1 MRTRLTIWIGGLLGV
16 ALAAA
21 AAAGAPPAYHLG
33 REYAIG
39 GEGGWDYLTVDPA
52 THRLYYGRS
61 TRVQVLD
68 LESGKVVG
76 EIPDTPG
83 IHGVALAG
91 DLGRGFSSNGRDSSV
106 TVFDLKS
113 LAVIA
118 RVHLDARNPDA
129 ILYEPV
135 TRRVFTFNGGS
146 GTATAIDAATGT
158 VIGNVTLGGRPEF
171 AVADGKGRVFVN
183 LEDSS
188 AVTSFDAKTLELG
201 GKWPL
206 APGEGPSGLAID
218 QAHRRL
224 FSVCGNAKMVV
235 LDADSGRQVAVLDI
249 GRGVDAAGFDPATGL
264 AFASNGEGTLS
275 IVHED
280 SPDRFTKVTDVVTRR
295 GARTMALDP
304 RSHRIYTAT
313 AKFGEPPAPTADRPH
328 PRPPM
333 LPDSFVI
340 LTLEP

>member
-1 MRTRLTIWIGGLLGV
+1 MRAHLVIAAGCLLGA
-16 ALAAA
+16 ALAASPA
-21 AAAGAPPAYHLG
+21 AAAPPAYHLG

-39 GEGGWDYLTVDPA
+39 GEGGWDYLTVDPD

-76 EIPDTPG
+76 EIADTPG
-83 IHGVALAG
+83 IHGVALAPA
-91 DLGRGFSSNGRDSSV
+91 LGRGFSSNGRDSSV
-106 TVFDLKS
+106 TIFDLKS

-118 RVHLDARNPDA
+118 KVRIEARNPDA

-135 TRRVFTFNGGS
+135 TKRVFTFNGGS
-146 GTATAIDAATGT
+146 GTATAIDAAAGT

-188 AVTSFDAKTLELG
+188 VVTSFDAKTLELG

-218 QAHRRL
+218 VAHRRL

-235 LDADSGRQVAVLDI
+235 LDADSGHQVAVLDI
-249 GRGVDAAGFDPATGL
+249 GRGVDAAGFDPGIRL
-264 AFASNGEGTLS
+264 AFASNGDGTLS
-275 IVHED
+275 VVRED
-280 SPDRFTKVTDVVTRR
+280 SPDRFSKVADVATRR

-304 RSHRIYTAT
+304 RTHRIYTAT
-313 AKFGEPPAPTADRPH
+313 ARFGEPPAPTADRPH